1 MVVRE
6 SAQGFLVINALTD
19 QQVACTFSK
28 TAAVAIAKSHANG
41 SATYTPMIL
50 KIDDKIQQKYN
61 DCVHFKHT
69 IYLSE
74 DEDRKSAAE
83 IRYDVAWDDVI
94 TLRSELDP
102 YIFD

>member
-1 MVVRE
+1 MPMVQERW
-6 SAQGFLVINALTD
+6 AGIIKRLN
-19 QQVACTFSK
+19 
-28 TAAVAIAKSHANG
+28 
-41 SATYTPMIL
+41 L

-102 YIFD
+102 YIFG

>member
-1 MVVRE
+1 
-6 SAQGFLVINALTD
+6 
-19 QQVACTFSK
+19 
-28 TAAVAIAKSHANG
+28 
-41 SATYTPMIL
+41 
-50 KIDDKIQQKYN
+50 
-61 DCVHFKHT
+61 
-69 IYLSE
+69 LSE